1 MPAILRSLCVFCG
14 SATGARD
21 DYAQAARHL
30 GRLLA
35 ERGTRLVYGGGNVG
49 LMGVLADEVLSRGG
63 HVIGVIPRHLVDREL
78 AHTGATELRVV
89 ASMHERKALMAELA
103 DAFVA
108 LPGGIG
114 TLEEL
119 LEITTWAQLGLH
131 NKPIGL
137 LNVCGYYRPLLAM
150 LAAAAQEGFLL
161 PENQQLITVAQD
173 AESLLDR
180 LARSMPA
187 HATQAHD
194 LESRI

>member
-1 MPAILRSLCVFCG
+1 L
-14 SATGARD
+14 
-21 DYAQAARHL
+21 AARQL

-35 ERGTRLVYGGGNVG
+35 ERGTRLIYGGGNVG
-49 LMGVLADEVLSRGG
+49 LMSVLADEVLSRGG
-63 HVIGVIPRHLVDREL
+63 QVIGVIPRHLVEREL
-78 AHTGATELRVV
+78 AHAGATEMRVV
-89 ASMHERKALMAELA
+89 GSMHERKSLMAELA

-137 LNVCGYYRPLLAM
+137 LDVCAYYQPLLAM
-150 LAAAAQEGFLL
+150 LDLAAQEGFLP
-161 PENQQLITVAQD
+161 PEGRRLITVAD
-173 AESLLDR
+173 DAGRLLDLLAESL
-180 LARSMPA
+180 PA
-187 HATQAHD
+187 CATQAVD